1 MSALV
6 LCLSHFSTK
15 LLGLDRTVSLFRW
28 LGRASKPRP
37 VSPIPAEEL
46 AERAV
51 RGMQILPLRVE
62 CLDQA
67 IVTWFELN
75 RHGRPAFLRIGMRL
89 SPLSGHAWVTC
100 DEHTFIKTPGMEDFT
115 VVASYAPWLE
125 RAPELVVEA
134 A

>member
-1 MSALV
+1 MTALV

-15 LLGLDRTVSLFRW
+15 LFGLDRTVSLFRW

-37 VSPIPAEEL
+37 VSSIPAEEL

-67 IVTWFELN
+67 IVTWFVLN
-75 RHGRPAFLRIGMRL
+75 RHGHPASLRIGMRL

-100 DEHTFIKTPGMEDFT
+100 NEHTFIKLPGMEDFT
-115 VVASYAPWLE
+115 VVASYASWSE
-125 RAPELVVEA
+125 RAPELVAEA